1 MQTTLHNKATVLTHA
16 QASAIMFA
24 AQHTAKQVQQAQSF
38 AKKLA
43 KVLLQNKIAA
53 VRYFVAKQSA
63 LNLCITVKNA
73 QHMQAAMQIAMQQC
87 KTSKLNVTVSNAHNA
102 NKTITLKFFANNLQN
117 LQLATVQNAKR
128 KLQSA
133 SALHANLQSIVQQAQ
148 QQNSSLHVQTAIH
161 AQKTNVRVILT
172 QNLQL
177 SASCNMRKLASIALQ
192 IAQQAQCKTVQI
204 AQQYNSIV
212 ITASI

>member
-16 QASAIMFA
+16 KASAIMFA

-102 NKTITLKFFANNLQN
+102 NKTITLQFFAQLQV

-133 SALHANLQSIVQQAQ
+133 SALHANLQNIVQQAQ
-148 QQNSSLHVQTAIH
+148 QQNSSLHMQAAIH

-172 QNLQL
+172 QNLQV
-177 SASCNMRKLASIALQ
+177 SKSCNMRKLASIALQ
-192 IAQQAQCKTVQI
+192 IAQQAQCKKVQI
-204 AQQYNSIV
+204 VQQYSSIV